1 MAPNVTVCIPAHRSE
16 AFIHNTLRS
25 VLTQSYSDFVV
36 EIACEPPAEE
46 ILNACGALLRDERVR
61 IIVNPHVLGTGE
73 NIKSLLGRVATPYF
87 LILGHDD
94 FLLPD
99 YLTTLLDELIRRP
112 QASVAY
118 SDFCFGHAVNSV
130 QVSARNP
137 RWVNSLSREMLRF
150 IGRI

>member
-1 MAPNVTVCIPAHRSE
+1 MAPNVTVCIPAYRSE

-25 VLTQSYSDFVV
+25 VLIQSYSDFVV

-87 LILGHDD
+87 
-94 FLLPD
+94 
-99 YLTTLLDELIRRP
+99 
-112 QASVAY
+112 SY
-118 SDFCFGHAVNSV
+118 SW
-130 QVSARNP
+130 P
-137 RWVNSLSREMLRF
+137 R
-150 IGRI
+150 